1 MKCTNPIIWLPVLC
15 GLAGTAAAQSSET
28 VSEKDYLAD
37 VPVVLSVSRLPQRLD
52 ETPGAVTIIDRQ
64 MIRLSGARD
73 VADLLRLVPGFRVSN
88 AFETNTPQGSY
99 HIGMSDYNVQLQVLV
114 DGRSVYSPYLNGA
127 TGPGLQTVALDDI
140 ERIEVHRGS
149 NSAAYGARAF
159 LGTINIVTRSA
170 ADTQGVAVAVRG
182 GDNDILDGFVRY
194 GWGDERATYRLS
206 ADQRADRGLA
216 GSSGP
221 DRVSRVNW
229 RGDLNLGGGDELELR
244 AGQSIISAG
253 VGFAGQY
260 GNAPRS
266 RTIDTT
272 YLQVDWKRNLDVD
285 QDLSIQYSY
294 MQEQTDDYFPYLD
307 PAVPIYYGG
316 PIDAGGHGNSH
327 NLTATHTTRWGS
339 AFRLAWGGELRRESL
354 VSRPRFDT
362 DAELVT
368 DFSRLFLNSEWR
380 LRPELILNA
389 GGMFEHSSISGD
401 AFSPRA
407 MLNWHVA
414 PGHTLRYGVS
424 RAHRPPSLFEQY
436 ARVVYRD
443 LSTGAP
449 LLTTY
454 LGTQNVQS
462 ETILAREI
470 GYLGHWPALNAE
482 LDVRIFEESI
492 TDFIKEQ
499 RDGGGPKYFAN
510 REDFRIQGGEFQL
523 KWEPW
528 QDGQLSLAHSLTKST
543 KILQDSAWETP
554 VAMTGLLF
562 AQHLPGRLDVSLL
575 YSQIDPIQFPYAAV
589 RAPATSRTDVRVA
602 KALRLGGKNAELSF
616 VVQNLGP
623 AYQDFSPEFH
633 FRRQAYLM
641 LRLED

>member
-1 MKCTNPIIWLPVLC
+1 MKNKKLLQCLPLLLSL
-15 GLAGTAAAQSSET
+15 GATAQTSDT
-28 VSEKDYLAD
+28 VSEKDYLED

-64 MIRLSGARD
+64 TIRLSGARD

-88 AFETNTPQGSY
+88 AFETNSPQGSY

-170 ADTQGVAVAVRG
+170 ADTQGTAVALRG
-182 GDNDILDGFVRY
+182 GDNDILDGYVRY

-244 AGQSIISAG
+244 AGQSVISAG

-260 GNAPRS
+260 GDAPRT
-266 RTIDTT
+266 RTIDTS
-272 YLQVDWKRNLDVD
+272 YLQVDWKRNLGVD
-285 QDLSIQYSY
+285 QDLAVQYSY
-294 MQEQTDDYFPYLD
+294 MQEKTDDYFPYLD

-316 PIDAGGHGNSH
+316 PIDAGGHGNSQ

-339 AFRLAWGGELRRESL
+339 DFRLAWGGELRRESL

-362 DAELVT
+362 DAEFVT
-368 DFSRLFLNSEWR
+368 DFSRLFLNSEWH
-380 LRPELILNA
+380 LRPELVLNA
-389 GGMFEHSSISGD
+389 GGMFEHSSIGGD

-443 LSTGAP
+443 LTTGAP

-454 LGTQNVQS
+454 LGTQNVQP
-462 ETILAREI
+462 ENILAREV
-470 GYLGHWPALNAE
+470 GYLGYWPALKVE
-482 LDVRIFEESI
+482 LDVRIFEESV

-499 RDGGGPKYFAN
+499 QDAGGPKYFAN
-510 REDFRIQGGEFQL
+510 REDFTIHGGEFQL

-543 KILQDSAWETP
+543 KSLQDPAWETP

-562 AQHLPGRLDVSLL
+562 AQHLPGQVDVSLL

-623 AYQDFSPEFH
+623 AYQDFAPDFY